1 MFALSHN
8 KAILVVQKID
18 ILSIIP
24 GTEQEVKV
32 EKIIMHE
39 RYNAAL
45 KQEDIAIA
53 KLSEPA
59 RISDHIETICLPKA
73 TEERELGS
81 KCMISGKKFNV

>member
-1 MFALSHN
+1 M
-8 KAILVVQKID
+8 KID
-18 ILSIIP
+18 IISIIP

-32 EKIIMHE
+32 EKILMHE
-39 RYNAAL
+39 MYNSV
-45 KQEDIAIA
+45 KNQEDIAIV

-81 KCMISGKKFNV
+81 KCMISGKKFNVYISNSWTR